1 MKHYKRESD
10 FQADLIKT
18 LENRF
23 PGCIV
28 LKNDANYKQGIP
40 DLSVFYGN
48 HWAALENKLEEDSNH
63 QGNQDWYV
71 NKMNDMSFA
80 RIVYPGNVEEVL
92 NEMERSFQV
101 TE

>member
-1 MKHYKRESD
+1 MKHYKKESE

-48 HWAALENKLEEDSNH
+48 HWAALENKLEDNSSH
-63 QGNQDWYV
+63 QPNQDWYV

-80 RIVYPGNVEEVL
+80 RVVYPGNVEEVL
-92 NEMERSFQV
+92 DEMERSFQV
-101 TE
+101 SR

>member
-1 MKHYKRESD
+1 MRNYKKESE

-23 PGCIV
+23 PGWIV
-28 LKNDANYKQGIP
+28 LKNDSSYKQGIP

-48 HWAALENKLEEDSNH
+48 HWAALENKLEEDSSH
-63 QGNQDWYV
+63 QPNQDWYV

-92 NEMERSFQV
+92 DEMERSFQV
-101 TE
+101 SR